1 VPGEDLPAPG
11 AHRRRRSRLEVFAPL
26 LLAALCATALA
37 IAVGLA
43 ARSADPRSAASAG
56 TSGPV
61 GPSASSDPGQP
72 GAMVTAGTSSRTT
85 APLADAAAAPTAAG
99 VGRNAASQRL
109 TFAPQRIR
117 LVSQAG
123 VSAAV
128 QRVDTGPGGVLELP
142 ADPGVTGWWV
152 SGALAG
158 EVYGS
163 VVLAGHI
170 DSRERG
176 VGFFARLLETAPG
189 DRIELSG
196 AGLGQAYVVR
206 SNAEVDKDALS
217 TGTDI
222 FDRTVK
228 GRLVL
233 LTCTG
238 TFDPRTRHYD
248 HNLVVIADPVGA
260 PRRLPG

>member
-1 VPGEDLPAPG
+1 
-11 AHRRRRSRLEVFAPL
+11 
-26 LLAALCATALA
+26 
-37 IAVGLA
+37 
-43 ARSADPRSAASAG
+43 
-56 TSGPV
+56 
-61 GPSASSDPGQP
+61 
-72 GAMVTAGTSSRTT
+72 
-85 APLADAAAAPTAAG
+85 
-99 VGRNAASQRL
+99 VGRPAASQRQ

-117 LVSQAG
+117 LLSQGG

-128 QRVDTGPGGVLELP
+128 QRVDTGPRGELELP

-176 VGFFARLLETAPG
+176 VGFFAKLLDARPG

-196 AGLGQAYVVR
+196 AGLALTYAVT
-206 SNAEVDKDALS
+206 SNEEVDKAVLS

-222 FDRTVK
+222 FDRTTR

-238 TFDPRTRHYD
+238 TFDPKTRHYD
-248 HNLVVIADPVGA
+248 HNLVVTAEPVGVPSRA
-260 PRRLPG
+260 RD

>member
-1 VPGEDLPAPG
+1 MLG
-11 AHRRRRSRLEVFAPL
+11 PL
-26 LLAALCATALA
+26 LLASVCAAALA

-43 ARSADPRSAASAG
+43 ARSADSRSAGSSGSPGSAQPKALLTG
-56 TSGPV
+56 
-61 GPSASSDPGQP
+61 GPSTLATATPPDATASTPSP
-72 GAMVTAGTSSRTT
+72 
-85 APLADAAAAPTAAG
+85 AG
-99 VGRNAASQRL
+99 VGRDAASQRL

-117 LVSQAG
+117 LTSQGG

-142 ADPGVTGWWV
+142 VDPGVTGWWV

-176 VGFFARLLETAPG
+176 LGFFAKLLDATPG

-196 AGLGQAYVVR
+196 AGLGQGYVVR

-222 FDRTVK
+222 FDRAVK

-238 TFDPRTRHYD
+238 TFDPQTRHYD
-248 HNLVVIADPVGA
+248 HNLVVIADPVGV
-260 PRRLPG
+260 PQRLRG

>member
-1 VPGEDLPAPG
+1 
-11 AHRRRRSRLEVFAPL
+11 
-26 LLAALCATALA
+26 
-37 IAVGLA
+37 
-43 ARSADPRSAASAG
+43 
-56 TSGPV
+56 
-61 GPSASSDPGQP
+61 
-72 GAMVTAGTSSRTT
+72 MVTAGTSSRTT

-176 VGFFARLLETAPG
+176 VGFFAKLLETAPG

>member
-1 VPGEDLPAPG
+1 VL
-11 AHRRRRSRLEVFAPL
+11 APL
-26 LLAALCATALA
+26 VLAAVCAAALA

-43 ARSADPRSAASAG
+43 ARSAD
-56 TSGPV
+56 SGALGSTGSV
-61 GPSASSDPGQP
+61 PSATVVTGSSSQ
-72 GAMVTAGTSSRTT
+72 TAAAT
-85 APLADAAAAPTAAG
+85 LADAAATPSVTATPSAAE

-117 LVSQAG
+117 LVSQGG

-176 VGFFARLLETAPG
+176 VGFFAQLLDAAPG

-196 AGLGQAYVVR
+196 GGLGQAYVVR

-248 HNLVVIADPVGA
+248 HNLVVIADPVG
-260 PRRLPG
+260 PPHRLAG